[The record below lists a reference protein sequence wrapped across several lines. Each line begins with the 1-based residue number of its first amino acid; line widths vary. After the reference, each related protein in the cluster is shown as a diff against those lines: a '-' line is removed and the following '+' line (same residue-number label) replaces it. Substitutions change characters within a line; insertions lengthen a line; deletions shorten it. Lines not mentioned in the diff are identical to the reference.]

1 MLSALVGSG
10 ADAAA
15 AEADG
20 GFLSAVAGAYEAGVD
35 ISFAGLFA
43 RARRGQQQKQ
53 VPPPEDEGDEEWR
66 AEPASAQAE
75 GDQAK
80 KREPGE
86 ALGELMGLEKLMGPG
101 YLDKL
106 MGPGITG
113 VIQDEEDAPEESAEA
128 PPSTPDERRR
138 SSLGRD
144 ERRTIARER
153 RASDQERRRSE
164 AERRAERRAR
174 LDRAPDAAEGRRAR
188 VDREPSERDRRLAGR
203 DESRGRPARAP
214 REVVPLRDSAAGER
228 RRLEPAAAGAP
239 GAGRG
244 RRRRSA
250 IYRELFGG
258 GDRDSL
264 RRAFVL
270 KEILDAPASERP
282 ADRRE
287 TG

>member
-1 MLSALVGSG
+1 MSTGLLLFLIFMALSIIDSV
-10 ADAAA
+10 
-15 AEADG
+15 
-20 GFLSAVAGAYEAGVD
+20 
-35 ISFAGLFA
+35 A

-113 VIQDEEDAPEESAEA
+113 VIQDEEDVPEESAEA

-153 RASDQERRRSE
+153 RASDQERRRAE
-164 AERRAERRAR
+164 A
-174 LDRAPDAAEGRRAR
+174 GRRAR
-188 VDREPSERDRRLAGR
+188 VGRELEARGRRSRAERGSPEGDRRLSGR
-203 DESRGRPARAP
+203 DETRARPTRAP

-282 ADRRE
+282 PDQRDAP
-287 TG
+287 